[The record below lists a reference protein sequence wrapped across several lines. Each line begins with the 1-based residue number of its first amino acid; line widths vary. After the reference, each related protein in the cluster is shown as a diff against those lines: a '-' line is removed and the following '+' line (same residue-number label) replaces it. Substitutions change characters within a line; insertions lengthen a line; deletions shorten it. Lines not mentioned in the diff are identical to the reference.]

1 MISTIFLFFTAVFFS
16 CARHSFFRILPF
28 FLVSLSKSF
37 FTLLV
42 IFPKTEMARKENRE
56 YERKQE
62 KTRACEKQIKK
73 FKKTLDNGINT

>member
-1 MISTIFLFFTAVFFS
+1 
-16 CARHSFFRILPF
+16 
-28 FLVSLSKSF
+28 
-37 FTLLV
+37 
-42 IFPKTEMARKENRE
+42 MARKENRE